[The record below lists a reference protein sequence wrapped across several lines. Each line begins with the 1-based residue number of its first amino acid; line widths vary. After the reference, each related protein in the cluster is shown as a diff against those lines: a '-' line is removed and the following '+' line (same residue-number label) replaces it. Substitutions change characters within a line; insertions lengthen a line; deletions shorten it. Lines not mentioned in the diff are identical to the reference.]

1 MDTVIKRISEIE
13 QSAVAVMDDAA
24 ARKKAFAAEMEEK
37 TRRFDQTADE
47 ETEKAAESPTEMET
61 RMNLELSG
69 QKAEAEK
76 QLAQM
81 EKIMSFTMK
90 LMWKAV
96 SGTDKGVIVWG
107 FWLTAGLRQRCGRW
121 RAAC

>member
-24 ARKKAFAAEMEEK
+24 ARNKAFAAEMEEK

-47 ETEKAAESPTEMET
+47 ETEKKLQSLRREMET

-76 QLAQM
+76 QLVQM
-81 EKIMSFTMK
+81 EKNYELHHEAYVKK
-90 LMWKAV
+90 LFQELIKE
-96 SGTDKGVIVWG
+96 
-107 FWLTAGLRQRCGRW
+107 
-121 RAAC
+121 

>member
-47 ETEKAAESPTEMET
+47 ETEKKLQSLRQEMET

-81 EKIMSFTMK
+81 EKNYELVKK
-90 LMWKAV
+90 LFQELIKE
-96 SGTDKGVIVWG
+96 
-107 FWLTAGLRQRCGRW
+107 
-121 RAAC
+121 

>member
-47 ETEKAAESPTEMET
+47 ETEKKLQSLRRDEPGIVRAEGGS
-61 RMNLELSG
+61 R
-69 QKAEAEK
+69 K
-76 QLAQM
+76 
-81 EKIMSFTMK
+81 
-90 LMWKAV
+90 
-96 SGTDKGVIVWG
+96 
-107 FWLTAGLRQRCGRW
+107 
-121 RAAC
+121 AACADGKKL

>member
-13 QSAVAVMDDAA
+13 QSAVAVMDNAA

-47 ETEKAAESPTEMET
+47 ETEKKLQSLRREMET

-76 QLAQM
+76 QLVQM
-81 EKIMSFTMK
+81 EKNYELHHEAYVKK
-90 LMWKAV
+90 LFQELIKE
-96 SGTDKGVIVWG
+96 
-107 FWLTAGLRQRCGRW
+107 
-121 RAAC
+121 

>member
-24 ARKKAFAAEMEEK
+24 ARKKAFAVEMEEK

-47 ETEKAAESPTEMET
+47 ETEKKLQSLRREMET

-81 EKIMSFTMK
+81 EKNYELYHEAYVKK
-90 LMWKAV
+90 LFQELIKE
-96 SGTDKGVIVWG
+96 
-107 FWLTAGLRQRCGRW
+107 
-121 RAAC
+121 

>member
-13 QSAVAVMDDAA
+13 KSAGSVMEDAA

-37 TRRFDQTADE
+37 TRQYDQTAEE
-47 ETEKAAESPTEMET
+47 ETEKKVQSLRREMEN
-61 RMNLELSG
+61 RMNSELSE

-81 EKIMSFTMK
+81 EKNYELHHESYVKK
-90 LMWKAV
+90 LFQELIKE
-96 SGTDKGVIVWG
+96 
-107 FWLTAGLRQRCGRW
+107 
-121 RAAC
+121 

>member
-37 TRRFDQTADE
+37 TRRFDQ
-47 ETEKAAESPTEMET
+47 SLRREMDT

-81 EKIMSFTMK
+81 EKNYELHHEAYVKK
-90 LMWKAV
+90 LFQELIKE
-96 SGTDKGVIVWG
+96 
-107 FWLTAGLRQRCGRW
+107 
-121 RAAC
+121 

>member
-47 ETEKAAESPTEMET
+47 ETEKKLQSLRREMET

-76 QLAQM
+76 QLVQM
-81 EKIMSFTMK
+81 EKNYELHHETYVKK
-90 LMWKAV
+90 LFQEL
-96 SGTDKGVIVWG
+96 I
-107 FWLTAGLRQRCGRW
+107 RE
-121 RAAC
+121 

>member
-47 ETEKAAESPTEMET
+47 ETEKKLQSLRQEMET

-81 EKIMSFTMK
+81 ENNYELHHEAYVKK
-90 LMWKAV
+90 LFQELIKE
-96 SGTDKGVIVWG
+96 
-107 FWLTAGLRQRCGRW
+107 
-121 RAAC
+121 

>member
-47 ETEKAAESPTEMET
+47 ETEKKLQSLRREMET

-81 EKIMSFTMK
+81 EKNYELHHESYVKK
-90 LMWKAV
+90 LFQELIKE
-96 SGTDKGVIVWG
+96 
-107 FWLTAGLRQRCGRW
+107 
-121 RAAC
+121 

>member
-47 ETEKAAESPTEMET
+47 EASKRS
-61 RMNLELSG
+61 
-69 QKAEAEK
+69 
-76 QLAQM
+76 
-81 EKIMSFTMK
+81 
-90 LMWKAV
+90 
-96 SGTDKGVIVWG
+96 
-107 FWLTAGLRQRCGRW
+107 
-121 RAAC
+121 

>member
-47 ETEKAAESPTEMET
+47 ETEKKLQSLRWEMET

-76 QLAQM
+76 QLVQM
-81 EKIMSFTMK
+81 EKNYELHHEAYVKK
-90 LMWKAV
+90 LFQELIKE
-96 SGTDKGVIVWG
+96 
-107 FWLTAGLRQRCGRW
+107 
-121 RAAC
+121 

>member
-47 ETEKAAESPTEMET
+47 ETEKNVDIPFQE
-61 RMNLELSG
+61 
-69 QKAEAEK
+69 
-76 QLAQM
+76 
-81 EKIMSFTMK
+81 
-90 LMWKAV
+90 
-96 SGTDKGVIVWG
+96 
-107 FWLTAGLRQRCGRW
+107 
-121 RAAC
+121 

>member
-37 TRRFDQTADE
+37 TRLRR
-47 ETEKAAESPTEMET
+47 EMET

-81 EKIMSFTMK
+81 EKNYELHHEAYVKK
-90 LMWKAV
+90 LFQELIKE
-96 SGTDKGVIVWG
+96 
-107 FWLTAGLRQRCGRW
+107 
-121 RAAC
+121 

>member
-37 TRRFDQTADE
+37 TRRLDQTADE
-47 ETEKAAESPTEMET
+47 ETEKKLQSLRREMET

-76 QLAQM
+76 QLVQM
-81 EKIMSFTMK
+81 EKNYELHHEAYVKK
-90 LMWKAV
+90 LFQELIKE
-96 SGTDKGVIVWG
+96 
-107 FWLTAGLRQRCGRW
+107 
-121 RAAC
+121 

>member
-47 ETEKAAESPTEMET
+47 ETEKKLQSLRREMET

-81 EKIMSFTMK
+81 EKNYE
-90 LMWKAV
+90 LHH
-96 SGTDKGVIVWG
+96 
-107 FWLTAGLRQRCGRW
+107 
-121 RAAC
+121 

>member
-24 ARKKAFAAEMEEK
+24 ACKKAFAAEMEEK

-47 ETEKAAESPTEMET
+47 ETEKKLQSLRREMET

-76 QLAQM
+76 QLVQM
-81 EKIMSFTMK
+81 EKNYELHHEAYVKK
-90 LMWKAV
+90 LFQELIKE
-96 SGTDKGVIVWG
+96 
-107 FWLTAGLRQRCGRW
+107 
-121 RAAC
+121 

>member
-47 ETEKAAESPTEMET
+47 ETEKKAAESPTGDGNQDE
-61 RMNLELSG
+61 SG
-69 QKAEAEK
+69 IVRAEGGSRK
-76 QLAQM
+76 
-81 EKIMSFTMK
+81 
-90 LMWKAV
+90 
-96 SGTDKGVIVWG
+96 
-107 FWLTAGLRQRCGRW
+107 
-121 RAAC
+121 AACADGKKL

>member
-13 QSAVAVMDDAA
+13 QSAVAVMDDA
-24 ARKKAFAAEMEEK
+24 EMEEK

-47 ETEKAAESPTEMET
+47 ETEKKLQSLRREMET

-81 EKIMSFTMK
+81 EKNYELHHEAYVKK
-90 LMWKAV
+90 LFQELIKE
-96 SGTDKGVIVWG
+96 
-107 FWLTAGLRQRCGRW
+107 
-121 RAAC
+121 

>member
-47 ETEKAAESPTEMET
+47 ETEKKLQSLRREMET

-81 EKIMSFTMK
+81 EKTYELHHEAYVKK
-90 LMWKAV
+90 LFQELIKE
-96 SGTDKGVIVWG
+96 
-107 FWLTAGLRQRCGRW
+107 
-121 RAAC
+121 

>member
-47 ETEKAAESPTEMET
+47 DRKKAAESPTGDGNQDEPGIV
-61 RMNLELSG
+61 R
-69 QKAEAEK
+69 AEGGSRK
-76 QLAQM
+76 
-81 EKIMSFTMK
+81 
-90 LMWKAV
+90 
-96 SGTDKGVIVWG
+96 
-107 FWLTAGLRQRCGRW
+107 
-121 RAAC
+121 AACADGKKL

>member
-47 ETEKAAESPTEMET
+47 ETEKKLQSLRREMET

-81 EKIMSFTMK
+81 EKNYELHHETYVKK
-90 LMWKAV
+90 LFQEL
-96 SGTDKGVIVWG
+96 I
-107 FWLTAGLRQRCGRW
+107 RE
-121 RAAC
+121 

>member
-47 ETEKAAESPTEMET
+47 ETEKKLQSLRREMET

-81 EKIMSFTMK
+81 EKKYELHHEAYVKK
-90 LMWKAV
+90 LFQELIKE
-96 SGTDKGVIVWG
+96 
-107 FWLTAGLRQRCGRW
+107 
-121 RAAC
+121 

>member
-13 QSAVAVMDDAA
+13 KAAVTVMDDAA

-47 ETEKAAESPTEMET
+47 ETEKKLQSLRREMET

-69 QKAEAEK
+69 QKADGK
-76 QLAQM
+76 
-81 EKIMSFTMK
+81 K
-90 LMWKAV
+90 L
-96 SGTDKGVIVWG
+96 
-107 FWLTAGLRQRCGRW
+107 
-121 RAAC
+121 